1 MATNAELRLQV
12 KELKAQV
19 KALETGMKVIDI
31 IYPNVEKLVQWEEM
45 KYSLRS
51 LEKNLVD
58 VEFRIWIVGD
68 RPEWL
73 SDEAHFINVPCSGK
87 TTRIDQALK
96 RFAVD
101 HHPEINEEYFWMN
114 DDIYFINPVTYAD
127 LCIPKILGD
136 LKNRMNQ
143 YDPQTTWGRD
153 MHATYRKLKAENLP
167 TLNYSIHLPYRFEK
181 VKSKEL
187 FRLFKLEE
195 NSFVFENLYY
205 NLFYPHLLPY
215 ALSLDESNN
224 LLFCINRQNPNWNT
238 VALQLKAKKF
248 MNNSEAGMS
257 ERLKKMLMSLFP
269 EKSRFEK

>member
-19 KALETGMKVIDI
+19 KALETGEKVIDI
-31 IYPNVEKLVQWEEM
+31 IYPNTEKFVQWEEM

-58 VEFRIWIVGD
+58 MEFRIWVVGD
-68 RPEWL
+68 KPAWL
-73 SDEAHFINVPCSGK
+73 SDEAHFIDVPCSGK
-87 TTRIDQALK
+87 TTRLDQALK
-96 RFAVD
+96 RVAVD
-101 HHPEINEEYFWMN
+101 HHPEINEEYLWMN

-136 LKNRMNQ
+136 LKSRMNQ
-143 YDPQTTWGRD
+143 YDPQTIWGSD
-153 MHATYRKLKAENLP
+153 MHATYRKLKTEKMP
-167 TLNYSIHLPYRFEK
+167 TLNYAIHMPYLYEK
-181 VKSKEL
+181 TKSKKL
-187 FRLFKLEE
+187 FQLFNLEA
-195 NSFVFENLYY
+195 NPFVFENLYY

-215 ALSLDESNN
+215 HLSLDETNN

-238 VALQLKAKKF
+238 VATQLKGKKF

-257 ERLKKMLMSLFP
+257 DRLKKMLMSLFA
-269 EKSRFEK
+269 EKSKFEK

>member
-19 KALETGMKVIDI
+19 KALETGVKVIDI
-31 IYPNVEKLVQWEEM
+31 IYPNVEEFVQWKEL

-58 VEFRIWIVGD
+58 VEFRVWIVGD

-73 SDEAHFINVPCSGK
+73 SDEAHFIDVPCSGK
-87 TTRIDQALK
+87 STRIDQALK
-96 RFAVD
+96 RYAVD

-114 DDIYFINPVTYAD
+114 DDIYIINPVTYAD

-153 MHATYRKLKAENLP
+153 MHATYRKLKAEKMP
-167 TLNYSIHLPYRFEK
+167 TLNYAIHLPYRFEK

-187 FRLFKLEE
+187 FRLFNLEE
-195 NSFVFENLYY
+195 NPYVFENLYY
-205 NLFYPHLLPY
+205 NLFCPHLLPY